1 MLPLRRFLAPL
12 LVLAAAVATVL
23 AFRSTEAAAD
33 PTVRAPVPSS
43 AESAPLVI
51 YSGRARTLVEPLIE
65 RFQRETGIEVEVRYG
80 NTPQLALAIQQ
91 EGRRTP
97 ADVFW
102 AQDTGPLQMLSETGV
117 FSELPA
123 DLYARIPETFTTTDR
138 TWVATSGRA
147 RTLVYSPARVVA
159 GELPR
164 SVYDLTDP
172 KWRGR
177 IGWAP
182 ANASFQAFVT
192 AMRAEHGEARA
203 RQWLTGVMAN
213 QPKAYSANTPIVQ
226 AVAAGEIDVGLPNHY
241 YLVRLKKENPALAA
255 EQTFFADG
263 DIGNLVFVAGAAVL
277 RASTHQADAVRL
289 LRFLLSAESQRYFT
303 NTVSEY
309 PVTTDVPAAP
319 GLVAPEALTRA
330 APKVPMRS
338 MNDLEGTLKLFREL
352 GLL

>member
-1 MLPLRRFLAPL
+1 MFLAKRLLLPLALVALTASAVLFFRPEPVEADADAPAA
-12 LVLAAAVATVL
+12 LVV
-23 AFRSTEAAAD
+23 
-33 PTVRAPVPSS
+33 
-43 AESAPLVI
+43 
-51 YSGRARTLVEPLIE
+51 YSGRARTLVEPLIG
-65 RFQRETGIEVEVRYG
+65 RFQRESGVQVEVRYG

-102 AQDTGPLQMLSETGV
+102 AQDTGPLQMLSETGA
-117 FSELPA
+117 FAPLPA
-123 DLYARIPETFTTTDR
+123 DLFARVAEVYRTADR
-138 TWVATSGRA
+138 SWVATSGRA
-147 RTLVYSPARVVA
+147 RTLVYSPARVSA
-159 GELPR
+159 AELPR

-182 ANASFQAFVT
+182 TNASFQAFVT

-203 RQWLTGVMAN
+203 RQWLTGMIAN
-213 QPKAYSANTPIVQ
+213 QPKAYPRNSPIIQ
-226 AVAAGEIDVGLPNHY
+226 AVAAGEIDLGLNNHY
-241 YLVRLKKENPALAA
+241 YLIGLKRENPALAA

-277 RASTHQADAVRL
+277 RTSTRQADAVRL
-289 LRFLLSAESQRYFT
+289 LRFLLSAESQRFVT
-303 NTVSEY
+303 SEIFEY
-309 PVTTDVPAAP
+309 PVTTDVPAAS
-319 GLVAPEALTRA
+319 GLITPEVVTKA

-338 MNDLEGTLKLFREL
+338 MNDLEGTLALLREL

>member
-1 MLPLRRFLAPL
+1 MSLRNRLLLPLAAL
-12 LVLAAAVATVL
+12 LLAATAIMTLRPAPV
-23 AFRSTEAAAD
+23 AAD
-33 PTVRAPVPSS
+33 ETVVA
-43 AESAPLVI
+43 APLVI
-51 YSGRARTLVEPLIE
+51 YAGRSRTLVEPVVE
-65 RFQRETGIEVEVRYG
+65 RFKRETGLEVEVRYG

-117 FSELPA
+117 FTELPA
-123 DLYARIPETFTTTDR
+123 DLYSRIPDVFKTADR

-147 RTLVYSPARVVA
+147 RTLVYAPTRVPAA
-159 GELPR
+159 ELPK
-164 SVYDLTDP
+164 SVYDLTSP
-172 KWRGR
+172 KWKGR

-182 ANASFQAFVT
+182 TNASFQAFIT

-203 RQWLTGVMAN
+203 RQWLTGMIAN
-213 QPKAYSANTPIVQ
+213 QPKAYPRNSPIVQ
-226 AVAAGEIDVGLPNHY
+226 AVAAGEVDLGITNHY
-241 YLVRLKKENPALAA
+241 YLIGLKKENPALAA

-277 RASTHQADAVRL
+277 KTSPRQAEALRF
-289 LRFLLSAESQRYFT
+289 LRFLLTAESQQYFT
-303 NTVSEY
+303 NDVSEY

-319 GLVAPEALTRA
+319 GLVAPEAMTKA
-330 APKVPMRS
+330 APRVPMRS
-338 MNDLEGTLKLFREL
+338 MNDLEGTLKLLREL

>member
-1 MLPLRRFLAPL
+1 MSLRNRLLLPLAAL
-12 LVLAAAVATVL
+12 LLAATAIMTLRPAPV
-23 AFRSTEAAAD
+23 AAD
-33 PTVRAPVPSS
+33 ETVVA
-43 AESAPLVI
+43 APLVI
-51 YSGRARTLVEPLIE
+51 YAGRSRTLVEPVVE
-65 RFQRETGIEVEVRYG
+65 RFKRETGLEVEVRYG

-117 FSELPA
+117 FTELPA
-123 DLYARIPETFTTTDR
+123 DLYSRIPDVFKTADR

-147 RTLVYSPARVVA
+147 RTLVYAPTRVPAA
-159 GELPR
+159 ELPK
-164 SVYDLTDP
+164 SVYDLTSP
-172 KWRGR
+172 KWKGR

-182 ANASFQAFVT
+182 TNASFQAFIT

-203 RQWLTGVMAN
+203 RQWLTGMIAN
-213 QPKAYSANTPIVQ
+213 EPKAYPRNTPIVQ
-226 AVAAGEIDVGLPNHY
+226 AVAAGEADLGITNHY
-241 YLVRLKKENPALAA
+241 YLIGLKKENPALAA

-277 RASTHQADAVRL
+277 KTSPRQAEALRF
-289 LRFLLSAESQRYFT
+289 LRFLLTAESQRYFT
-303 NTVSEY
+303 NDVSEY

-319 GLVAPEALTRA
+319 GLVAPEAMTKA
-330 APKVPMRS
+330 APRVPMRS
-338 MNDLEGTLKLFREL
+338 MNDLEGTLKLLREL